1 MHKIEDNMEVYKPK
15 DSNEKIVKNIV
26 IAAHKD
32 DGEMIG
38 IKAIDDSFKKDESM
52 VMIILTNGS
61 GCPRVGEF
69 KSVSDEDMVEIRTA
83 EQKRAAEIGRYNCLY
98 LLEHSS
104 KEVQDMHTNIK
115 NELVE
120 ILKKYPEIENIYIH
134 NPFDKHNTHVGACEL
149 AIAAIKELYADGA
162 LKKLS
167 KVLGV
172 EVWRGLDWLPDKYKV
187 TIDTTGAEFISQNI
201 MSVFVSQNSAKRYDE
216 AISNRRL
223 ANATFDA
230 SHESNICTSLMYAI
244 DLMGVVQDVNKNL
257 SDLLTENLDLFE
269 KELRKNL

>member
-1 MHKIEDNMEVYKPK
+1 MEVYKPI
-15 DSNEKIVKNIV
+15 DANNGIVKNII

-38 IKAIDDSFKKDESM
+38 IKAIDDSIKKNESL

-61 GCPRVGEF
+61 GCPRVGYYE
-69 KSVSDEDMVEIRTA
+69 SVSDEDMVEIRTS
-83 EQKRAAEIGRYNCLY
+83 EQKRASEIGRYNTLY
-98 LLEHSS
+98 LLDHPS
-104 KEVQDMHTNIK
+104 KVVQEKQKIVIDEIK
-115 NELVE
+115 D
-120 ILKKYPEIENIYIH
+120 ILLKYPEIENIYIH
-134 NPFDKHNTHVGACEL
+134 NPFDKHKTHIASCEV
-149 AIAAIKELYADGA
+149 AVEAIKEVYQEGK

-172 EVWRGLDWLPDKYKV
+172 EVWRSLDWLPDKYKV

-201 MSVFVSQNSAKRYDE
+201 MAVFVSQNSAKRYDE

-223 ANATFDA
+223 ANATFNE
-230 SHESNICTSLMYAI
+230 SHESNSCTSLMYAI
-244 DLMGVVQDVNKNL
+244 DLMEPIQNVHKNL
-257 SDLLTENLDLFE
+257 ADLLTENLDLFE